1 MSPTMKTTMK
11 TVAIDRFGGLNEMK
25 IRELPVPELDA
36 NEILVR
42 VEAAGVGVWDPFERE
57 GGFAK
62 EFNMSPKFPIILGS
76 DGAGTVEAVGEKVSH
91 FKKGDRVYGISFMS
105 PKGGFYAE
113 HVVMKE
119 TNAARIPGKLSATQ
133 AGAMAVDVLT
143 AYAGLETTLHLKS
156 DESVLIFGASGGIG
170 HMAVQLAKR
179 MGARVLAVVRERWCC
194 PRETIESG

>member
-1 MSPTMKTTMK
+1 MNQTMNKTMK
-11 TVAIDRFGGLNEMK
+11 TVVIDRFGGLNEMK
-25 IRELPVPELDA
+25 IRALPVPELDA

-62 EFNMSPKFPIILGS
+62 EFNMSPQFPIILGS
-76 DGAGTVEAVGEKVSH
+76 DGAGTVEAVGEKVSR

-119 TNAARIPGKLSATQ
+119 THAARLEGRCVRKDRYGNRRQGGRPGRTVARRKVLPL
-133 AGAMAVDVLT
+133 GAPWC
-143 AYAGLETTLHLKS
+143 
-156 DESVLIFGASGGIG
+156 SGG
-170 HMAVQLAKR
+170 
-179 MGARVLAVVRERWCC
+179 
-194 PRETIESG
+194 S